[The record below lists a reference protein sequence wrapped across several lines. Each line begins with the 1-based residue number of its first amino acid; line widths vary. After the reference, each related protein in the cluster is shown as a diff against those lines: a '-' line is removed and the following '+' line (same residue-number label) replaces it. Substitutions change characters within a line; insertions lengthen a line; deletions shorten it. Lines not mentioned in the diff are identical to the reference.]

1 MRQDS
6 ARPALVAIGGT
17 LLASVIAVAAAVG
30 FVKWRAS
37 EQQLALETDISECK
51 RGSAPACDKL
61 RRGCAKKSG
70 GACRALAEA
79 YLDGRGV
86 PKNVAEGTRYLEQ
99 ACTYRQG
106 SACTRLARLL
116 QSDDRSAR
124 DSARIRDLFERG
136 CLLDDAEACAAR
148 SVRP

>member
-1 MRQDS
+1 M
-6 ARPALVAIGGT
+6 
-17 LLASVIAVAAAVG
+17 LASVIAAAAAIG
-30 FVKWRAS
+30 FLKWRAS
-37 EQQLALETDISECK
+37 EQQLALETDISACQ

-79 YLDGRGV
+79 YLEGRGV
-86 PKNVAEGTRYLEQ
+86 PKNVAEGARYLEQ

-116 QSDDRSAR
+116 QGDNRSAQNA
-124 DSARIRDLFERG
+124 ARVRDLFERG
-136 CLLDDAEACAAR
+136 CLLDDAEACAAQSTAPPGASR
-148 SVRP
+148 